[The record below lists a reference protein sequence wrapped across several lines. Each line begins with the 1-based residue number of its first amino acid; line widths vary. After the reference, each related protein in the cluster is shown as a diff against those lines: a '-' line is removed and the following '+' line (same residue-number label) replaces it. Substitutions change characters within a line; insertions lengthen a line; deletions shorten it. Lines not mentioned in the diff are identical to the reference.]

1 MSGLLYERDLGIGC
15 KHVTEATINVCCN
28 SVLFV
33 NGQQLPLR
41 GWACWGCTTLCQHKT
56 FNLKTKLQQ
65 ISLKFSTQQPQRGQ
79 GSHCKEYSMHVQCMH
94 PNPSTYIATSTDY
107 SA

>member
-1 MSGLLYERDLGIGC
+1 MVSGLLYERDLGIGC

-41 GWACWGCTTLCQHKT
+41 GWACWGHMKLSA
-56 FNLKTKLQQ
+56 TKNTE
-65 ISLKFSTQQPQRGQ
+65 S
-79 GSHCKEYSMHVQCMH
+79 E
-94 PNPSTYIATSTDY
+94 N
-107 SA
+107 